1 MKYILP
7 FFCLILL
14 TGCHR
19 SASEKKATASN
30 ELSVYQGVAM
40 TVPYRIEIGKKLEPA
55 KYSEVQST
63 IDATFDEIDR
73 IYNKWNPDSEIS
85 QLNRLGAYEE
95 RILSPELT
103 SFLERCDYFVY
114 LSDLRFDPTIEPLQ
128 KLWKGHLEN
137 HSIPT
142 QAEIDAVQKVVGW
155 DNILIKKN
163 VFVKRHAATELDLGG
178 IAKGYAV
185 DLLTD
190 RIQKLGYKN
199 LYVEWGGEIRAS
211 GRHPQGRSWAVYISN
226 LEDLNPEHA
235 LAYVPL
241 SNQAI
246 ATSGDYLQNWTIDGK
261 TYFHVI
267 DPKLGRPLLMTDA
280 SIASASCLADD
291 CMTADALATMLLM
304 CQDLEEAKALAERLQ
319 RETPHTVFWLM
330 SRRELSANNK

>member
-1 MKYILP
+1 MNPILLI
-7 FFCLILL
+7 FCLILF

-19 SASEKKATASN
+19 SSPGKKASMST
-30 ELSVYQGVAM
+30 ELTVYQGVAM

-55 KYSEVQST
+55 KYSEVQNT
-63 IDATFDEIDR
+63 INETFDEIDR
-73 IYNKWNPDSEIS
+73 IYNKWNPNSEIS

-128 KLWKGHLEN
+128 RLWKTHLEK
-137 HSIPT
+137 HTIPT
-142 QAEIDAVQKVVGW
+142 QEEIDAVQKVVGW
-155 DNILIKKN
+155 DNILLKKN
-163 VFVKRHAATELDLGG
+163 VFVKRHAATELDFGG

-185 DLLTD
+185 DLLID
-190 RIQKLGYKN
+190 RIQKLGFKN

-211 GRHPQGRSWAVYISN
+211 GNHPQGRSWAVYISN

-241 SNQAI
+241 NNQAI
-246 ATSGDYLQNWTIDGK
+246 ATSGDYLQNWTVGDK

-267 DPKLGRPLLMTDA
+267 DPKLGRPLLMTDR

-291 CMTADALATMLLM
+291 CMTADAFATMLLM

-319 RETPHTVFWLM
+319 RDTPHTTFWLM
-330 SRRELSANNK
+330 SRQELSSNE